1 MQQATRRMQKEVDR
15 SLGKLSKDGVVKE
28 RAPNA
33 RYDAIEVL
41 RVLVYTAML
50 RTFVESAV
58 SRLKYVWGCA
68 VPDADTVFRRL
79 QLNGEDALRA
89 LVKFNRELLRR
100 ARLEGWLRRPVVV
113 AIDMWDREYYGKNR
127 DVNCSAGKEKNG
139 TMYFHRVATLAIV
152 EHGKRLEVA
161 MTPVSLFAR
170 KERVVGALLTEA
182 MGFAKI
188 KLVLLDR
195 GFNSASVIRTIESLG
210 LKYVMPM
217 TKNERV
223 KREIARASSLWF
235 LIVRKYQFR
244 LNTNVRTTL
253 IILDSELYGK
263 KTKDFSFA
271 YITNLRVLNT
281 KESVL
286 TIAHLYEARWGIETG
301 YRVKKWEFRAKTC
314 SESTIVRFFFILL
327 AIILYNI
334 WTLLRFSEPNYF
346 KNGISASIF
355 SELYVQ
361 YVRTYVA

>member
-1 MQQATRRMQKEVDR
+1 MQQATRSMQKEVDR
-15 SLGKLSKDGVVKE
+15 SLGRLAKGGAVKE
-28 RAPNA
+28 GAPNA
-33 RYDAIEVL
+33 RYDAVEVL

-58 SRLKYVWGCA
+58 SRLKYVWGST

-79 QLNGEDALRA
+79 RLNGEGAVRA
-89 LVKFNRELLRR
+89 LVEFNRELVRR
-100 ARLEGWLRRPVVV
+100 ARSEGWLRRPVVV

-161 MTPVSLFAR
+161 MIPVSLFAR
-170 KERVVGALLTEA
+170 KELVVGALLTEA

-210 LKYVMPM
+210 LRYVMPM
-217 TKNERV
+217 IKNKRV
-223 KREIARASSLWF
+223 KREIATASHLWF
-235 LIVRKYQFR
+235 AIVQSYQFR
-244 LNTNVRTTL
+244 LNADVRVAL
-253 IILDSELYGK
+253 IILHTELYGK
-263 KTKDFSFA
+263 KTKDSYLA
-271 YITNLRVLNT
+271 YITNLRVLDT

-286 TIAHLYEARWGIETG
+286 AIARLYEARCGIETG
-301 YRVKKWEFRAKTC
+301 YRIKKCEFRAKTC
-314 SESTIVRFFFILL
+314 SESTAVRFFFILL

-334 WTLLRFSEPNYF
+334 WTLLRFSEPNHF

-355 SELYVQ
+355 SEAYIQ
-361 YVRTYVA
+361 FVRASTA

>member
-1 MQQATRRMQKEVDR
+1 
-15 SLGKLSKDGVVKE
+15 
-28 RAPNA
+28 
-33 RYDAIEVL
+33 
-41 RVLVYTAML
+41 VLVYTAML

-79 QLNGEDALRA
+79 RLNGEDAVRA
-89 LVKFNRELLRR
+89 LVEFNRELLRR
-100 ARLEGWLRRPVVV
+100 ARLEGWLRRPVIV
-113 AIDMWDREYYGKNR
+113 AIDMWDREYYGKTR

-161 MTPVSLFAR
+161 MIPVSLFAR
-170 KERVVGALLTEA
+170 KERVVGALLAEA

-210 LKYVMPM
+210 LRYVMPM

-223 KREIARASSLWF
+223 KREIARASGLWF
-235 LIVRKYQFR
+235 LIVHKYQFR
-244 LNTNVRTTL
+244 LNVNVRTTL
-253 IILDSELYGK
+253 IILDTELYGK
-263 KTKDFSFA
+263 KTKVPYLI

-281 KESVL
+281 KESTL

-327 AIILYNI
+327 AIILFNI

-355 SELYVQ
+355 SEAYMQ
-361 YVRTYVA
+361 CVRASTA